1 MLFLAKYYVMFFVIA
16 FYLLPLKVGCT
27 GKENVS
33 LHYEGTKLPIHETP
47 LLINT

>member
-1 MLFLAKYYVMFFVIA
+1 MLFLAKYYVMFFCHCL
-16 FYLLPLKVGCT
+16 LLPLKVGCT